1 MAQKTCRDL
10 PRSGMTYI
18 REEKVT
24 IKQADGDTH
33 SKGLAILDCFTGSA
47 AESPITWRCR
57 CVTIATGNHNEDC
70 QLEAPSD
77 WPQIALET
85 AVKRYFQTMPFQSGV
100 SIRQLVEP
108 VVQAITDRGLKNGI
122 FASPADAETYQ
133 AELAFACYSRYGWLG
148 ESIWQRI
155 GRSPALLNRT
165 ARSTTP
171 VSPKRV
177 IPLPYAIHLSG
188 EQVRDRKALR
198 KTAGSIPKGE
208 CAIVCFD
215 DTIADWHSCPASG
228 PVASGTEPSGYLF
241 LPESIYKTATINV
254 NRFLD
259 SKGRFNLE
267 ALCHTVTL
275 FTIALDILVDVV
287 PYANRSQAS
296 ISKAHRPIG
305 ISYAGLAPLLM
316 RLGLPYDS
324 DPGRAVA
331 AALTSLIT
339 ATAVETSQRL
349 AAATRPFSKYR
360 ANRTSLL
367 AILRRHAAAADSI
380 PRVAP
385 AEGLHKTAKETWDRI
400 LASSTG
406 FRNAYFTH
414 LVAAGTAGLILDAD
428 VSDIG
433 PMTAL
438 VKYARLE
445 DGYVERQVNPCV
457 DQALA
462 TLRYKIAGRRAMLA
476 HVLDTATM
484 EGAPGLR
491 PEHLPVFDC
500 QFAAAPHGQRTISAA
515 AQVEMMAAV
524 QPMLSGGIQRTL
536 ILPASINSETIA
548 DLIHKAWE
556 RGLRT
561 ISLYRSTTD
570 ITDRGD

>member
-1 MAQKTCRDL
+1 MKHTE
-10 PRSGMTYI
+10 I
-18 REEKVT
+18 
-24 IKQADGDTH
+24 DTH
-33 SKGLAILDCFTGSA
+33 SKGLAIPDYFTGFA
-47 AESPITWRCR
+47 AESPTTWRSR
-57 CVTIATGNHNEDC
+57 CVTIATGNHDVDC
-70 QLEAPSD
+70 QLEAPGD
-77 WPQIALET
+77 WTQIALET

-100 SIRQLVEP
+100 SIRQLVAP
-108 VVQAITDRGLKNGI
+108 VVQAITDRGLKNGF
-122 FASPADAETYQ
+122 FATSADASIYN
-133 AELAFACYSRYGWLG
+133 AELSFACYSRYGWLG
-148 ESIWQRI
+148 ESIWQSI
-155 GRSPALLNRT
+155 GHSPALLKQT
-165 ARSTTP
+165 AHSSAP

-177 IPLPYAIHLSG
+177 TPSPSAIHLSG
-188 EQVRDRKALR
+188 DQVRDRKALR
-198 KTAGSIPKGE
+198 KTAGTIKKGG

-215 DTIADWHSCPASG
+215 DTITDWHSCPASG

-241 LPESIYKTATINV
+241 LPESAYKTATINV

-287 PYANRSQAS
+287 PYANRNEAS

-316 RLGLPYDS
+316 RLALPYDS
-324 DPGRAVA
+324 ENGRAVA

-339 ATAVETSQRL
+339 ATVIETSQRL

-360 ANRTSLL
+360 ANKASLI
-367 AILRRHAAAADSI
+367 AVIGRHAAAAESI

-385 AEGLHKTAKETWDRI
+385 AEALRKAAKDAWGRI
-400 LASSTG
+400 LTSSTG
-406 FRNAYFTH
+406 FRNAYFSH
-414 LVAAGTAGLILDAD
+414 QVAAGTAGLVLDTD

-438 VKYARLE
+438 IKYVRQE
-445 DGYVERQVNPCV
+445 NGNIERQVNPCV
-457 DQALA
+457 DHALA
-462 TLRYKIAGRRAMLA
+462 TLRYKIAERRAMLA

-500 QFAAAPHGQRTISAA
+500 QFAAPPHGQRVLSAD
-515 AQVEMMAAV
+515 AQVEMLAAV
-524 QPMLSGGIQRTL
+524 QPLLSGGIQRT
-536 ILPASINSETIA
+536 ITLPLSVDSETIA
-548 DLIHKAWE
+548 DLIHKACE

-561 ISLYRSTTD
+561 FNLYRPTTD
-570 ITDRGD
+570 VVRGE